1 MKIAIL
7 SVTNQ
12 GKIISDKLYENLV
25 KNPLILHIQ
34 QYHKNIKSTVAAS
47 NNTNVIGFV
56 TSKMYMFF
64 PPLYFY

>member
-34 QYHKNIKSTVAAS
+34 QYHLLSIQH
-47 NNTNVIGFV
+47 
-56 TSKMYMFF
+56 
-64 PPLYFY
+64 L